1 MIKFLT
7 DIFFREAFTKAGASR
22 LYKPT
27 KSYVKN
33 KIYEQPKRLSNA
45 AKLSGGKK
53 VSSNSV
59 QDITQNQIKE
69 FIRLQKRVL
78 SLPSKNVKN
87 SNLNRE
93 FYVRQMSDKRTYL
106 VVKKPFLK
114 IKAENITRGNFN
126 LIKSELLPL
135 IQTEEGLSKN
145 NKNNLK

>member
-1 MIKFLT
+1 M
-7 DIFFREAFTKAGASR
+7 
-22 LYKPT
+22 
-27 KSYVKN
+27 
-33 KIYEQPKRLSNA
+33 
-45 AKLSGGKK
+45 SGGKK

-93 FYVRQMSDKRTYL
+93 FYIRQKTDKSVYV

-114 IKAENITRGNFN
+114 IKVKDITRGNFN

-135 IQTEEGLSKN
+135 VQSEERLSKI
-145 NKNNLK
+145 NK

>member
-1 MIKFLT
+1 MIKFLA
-7 DIFFREAFTKAGASR
+7 DLFFREAFRKAGASR

-33 KIYEQPKRLSNA
+33 KIYEQPRRLSNA

-93 FYVRQMSDKRTYL
+93 FYIRQKTDKSVYV

-114 IKAENITRGNFN
+114 IKVKDITRGNFN

-135 IQTEEGLSKN
+135 VQSEERLSKI
-145 NKNNLK
+145 NK

>member
-1 MIKFLT
+1 MIKFLA
-7 DIFFREAFTKAGASR
+7 DIFFREAFRKAGAPR

-27 KSYVKN
+27 KRYVKN
-33 KIYEQPKRLSNA
+33 KIYQQPRKLSNA
-45 AKLSGGKK
+45 ATLTGGKK

-93 FYVRQMSDKRTYL
+93 FYIRQMTDKSVYV

-114 IKAENITRGNFN
+114 IKVKDITRGNFN
-126 LIKSELLPL
+126 LIKNELLPL
-135 IQTEEGLSKN
+135 VRSEERLSKN
-145 NKNNLK
+145 NKIK